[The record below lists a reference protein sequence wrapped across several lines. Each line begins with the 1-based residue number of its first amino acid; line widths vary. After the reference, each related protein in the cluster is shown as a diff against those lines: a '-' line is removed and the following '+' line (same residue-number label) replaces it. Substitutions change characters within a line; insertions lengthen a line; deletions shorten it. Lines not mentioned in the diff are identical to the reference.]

1 MRPPPAEGGSALIRH
16 QAMDEWV
23 RRVCA
28 VHADGRCLIAEG
40 YGSDRRLRAALMAL
54 RRDGSISARLMERTA
69 SLEEIAACWRAA
81 EREASGGEAPASR
94 RLHVLFEEAAAARAS
109 DVVFEND
116 GGFCR
121 VHAIVND
128 RKLQLA
134 DPLPADEGREAMGFL
149 FHCKD
154 EGSAQTSYQRSA
166 FQGFSVRAGGQ
177 VPLPATVS
185 ALRCQRGPHEPD
197 GDHLF
202 ARLFYRDRIEKGTTL
217 ESLGFSAEEAAV
229 FAEIRMS
236 LRGGIFLGGTAGDG
250 KSTTLA
256 TNLAIQMEEAQ
267 GQLNLVTIEDPVEYP
282 IPGAVQIAVPTTG
295 SGEERGRHFRDALM
309 HFCRVHPASGMVSE
323 IRDADAARQ
332 VLQFID
338 TGHQVWTTI
347 HVHSANAILFRL
359 LDMGVGTAEVCK
371 PGNIELLMKQTLLPR
386 LCEACALEKPAGRV
400 AAPGESPASGRS
412 PSSGRSPAQGS
423 SPVPGS
429 SPAPG
434 SSPVPAWLARHLGD
448 WPLVRYRN
456 PEGCEACKR
465 DEPGA
470 VRGRTGALPRSP
482 VAGKA
487 WNGYARQT
495 AIAETIRPD
504 AAYLSFV
511 RQRDPAGAWEHWI
524 GTMGGRPIGERIW
537 ALVASG
543 KADPFDALRKGARV
557 GQASSVDPATM
568 PGAREA
574 AT

>member
-1 MRPPPAEGGSALIRH
+1 MRRPVASWLGRGAEKTAPEGAAALIRH
-16 QAMDEWV
+16 PAMDEWV
-23 RRVCA
+23 RRVC
-28 VHADGRCLIAEG
+28 VVYSDGRCLIAEEHE
-40 YGSDRRLRAALMAL
+40 SDRRLRAALMEL
-54 RRDGSISARLMERTA
+54 RRTGGMPARLVERTA
-69 SLEEIAACWRAA
+69 SLEEIAECWRAA
-81 EREASGGEAPASR
+81 EREEDGEAPAAR
-94 RLHVLFEEAAAARAS
+94 RVRMLFEEAAAARAS

-116 GGFCR
+116 GGICR
-121 VHAIVND
+121 VFCIVND
-128 RKLQLA
+128 RKL
-134 DPLPADEGREAMGFL
+134 PLVEPMPADEGREVMGFI

-217 ESLGFSAEEAAV
+217 ESLGFSAKEAAV
-229 FAEIRMS
+229 FSEIRMS

-256 TNLAIQMEEAQ
+256 TNLALQMEEAG
-267 GQLNLVTIEDPVEYP
+267 GQLNVVTIEDPVEYP

-386 LCEACALEKPAGRV
+386 LCGACALTRSRRDGQGTYLSGWAVISGVGRRCASATPRGAKAATGRT
-400 AAPGESPASGRS
+400 AAPDQGVPLSRARRGTAMRARLRSPKRSAPTPPTSPTCVSATRRAPGTTGSSTWAARLSASASGRWWRQAGPI
-412 PSSGRSPAQGS
+412 PSTRS
-423 SPVPGS
+423 
-429 SPAPG
+429 
-434 SSPVPAWLARHLGD
+434 AR
-448 WPLVRYRN
+448 
-456 PEGCEACKR
+456 A
-465 DEPGA
+465 
-470 VRGRTGALPRSP
+470 RG
-482 VAGKA
+482 
-487 WNGYARQT
+487 
-495 AIAETIRPD
+495 
-504 AAYLSFV
+504 
-511 RQRDPAGAWEHWI
+511 
-524 GTMGGRPIGERIW
+524 
-537 ALVASG
+537 
-543 KADPFDALRKGARV
+543 
-557 GQASSVDPATM
+557 
-568 PGAREA
+568 
-574 AT
+574 

>member
-1 MRPPPAEGGSALIRH
+1 MNRSAASWLKLGSRPPLAEGSGALIRH
-16 QAMDEWV
+16 PAMDEWV

-40 YGSDRRLRAALMAL
+40 YESDRRLRAALLAL
-54 RRDGSISARLMERTA
+54 RRDKGTSWHGSAPGRLIERTA
-69 SLEEIAACWRAA
+69 SLEEIAECWRTADL
-81 EREASGGEAPASR
+81 EESGEAPAAR
-94 RLHVLFEEAAAARAS
+94 KVRMLFEEAAAARAS

-229 FAEIRMS
+229 FSEIRMS

-256 TNLAIQMEEAQ
+256 TNLALQMEEAQ
-267 GQLNLVTIEDPVEYP
+267 GQLNVVTIEDPVEYP

-295 SGEERGRHFRDALM
+295 SGEERGKHFRDALM

-371 PGNIELLMKQTLLPR
+371 PGNIELLMKQTLLSR
-386 LCEACALEKPAGRV
+386 LCEACALERPAGGGT
-400 AAPGESPASGRS
+400 AAGDSPVSGR
-412 PSSGRSPAQGS
+412 
-423 SPVPGS
+423 
-429 SPAPG
+429 
-434 SSPVPAWLARHLGD
+434 SPVPAWLARHLGD
-448 WPLVRYRN
+448 WPLVRFRN

-465 DEPGA
+465 DEPSA
-470 VRGRTGALPRSP
+470 VPGRAGGFPRSA

-495 AIAETIRPD
+495 AIAEAIRPD

-511 RQRDPAGAWEHWI
+511 RQRDPAGAWEHWLDN
-524 GTMGGRPIGERIW
+524 MGGRPIGERIW
-537 ALVASG
+537 ALVAAG

-557 GQASSVDPATM
+557 DQASSIDPATIRDD
-568 PGAREA
+568 REA
-574 AT
+574 LA

>member
-1 MRPPPAEGGSALIRH
+1 MRRSAAAWLGRGAGGPAADGSGALIRH
-16 QAMDEWV
+16 PAMDDWV

-40 YGSDRRLRAALMAL
+40 HESDSRLRAALLAL
-54 RRDGSISARLMERTA
+54 RRDGSVPASLIERTA
-69 SLEEIAACWRAA
+69 SLDEIAECWRAA
-81 EREASGGEAPASR
+81 DREESGEAPAAR
-94 RLHVLFEEAAAARAS
+94 RVRMLFEEAAAARAS

-116 GGFCR
+116 SGLCR
-121 VHAIVND
+121 VHGIVND

-134 DPLPADEGREAMGFL
+134 DPLPADEGREVMGFL

-166 FQGFSVRAGGQ
+166 FQGFSIRAGGQ

-202 ARLFYRDRIEKGTTL
+202 ARLFYRDRIAKGTTL
-217 ESLGFSAEEAAV
+217 ESLGFSPEEAAV
-229 FAEIRMS
+229 FSEIRMS
-236 LRGGIFLGGTAGDG
+236 LRGGIFLGGSAGDG

-256 TNLAIQMEEAQ
+256 TNLALQMEEAE
-267 GQLNLVTIEDPVEYP
+267 GQLNVVTIEDPVEYP

-295 SGEERGRHFRDALM
+295 SGEERGKHFRDALM

-386 LCEACALEKPAGRV
+386 LCDGCALEEPAG
-400 AAPGESPASGRS
+400 GRE
-412 PSSGRSPAQGS
+412 
-423 SPVPGS
+423 VPD
-429 SPAPG
+429 
-434 SSPVPAWLARHLGD
+434 WLNRHIGT
-448 WPLVRYRN
+448 WPLVRFRN
-456 PEGCEACKR
+456 PEGCA
-465 DEPGA
+465 DLQPGEPER
-470 VRGRTGALPRSP
+470 RGRQGLERLRAPDRDRRGDPPGCVLPRLRATARPGGRLGALGDGDGRQAHRRAHLG
-482 VAGKA
+482 AGG
-487 WNGYARQT
+487 NGQ
-495 AIAETIRPD
+495 
-504 AAYLSFV
+504 
-511 RQRDPAGAWEHWI
+511 
-524 GTMGGRPIGERIW
+524 GRP
-537 ALVASG
+537 
-543 KADPFDALRKGARV
+543 LRCAPQGARTE
-557 GQASSVDPATM
+557 QASSVDPLAVADAGDDA
-568 PGAREA
+568 P
-574 AT
+574 

>member
-1 MRPPPAEGGSALIRH
+1 MKRRAGALFGLGTRGRAPEAEAALVRH
-16 QAMDEWV
+16 PAMDEWV

-28 VHADGRCLIAEG
+28 VHADGQCLIAGG
-40 YGSDRRLRAALMAL
+40 YESDRRLRAALMAL
-54 RRDGSISARLMERTA
+54 RRDGSIPARLVERTA
-69 SLEEIAACWRAA
+69 SLEEIAARWRAA
-81 EREASGGEAPASR
+81 DREAAGGEAPAAR
-94 RLHVLFEEAAAARAS
+94 RVRMLLEEAAAARAS

-116 GGFCR
+116 GGLCR
-121 VHAIVND
+121 VHGIVND
-128 RKLQLA
+128 RKLALA
-134 DPLPADEGREAMGFL
+134 EPMPADEGREAMGFL

-154 EGSAQTSYQRSA
+154 EGSAQTSYQRGA

-217 ESLGFSAEEAAV
+217 ESLGFSAEEAAI
-229 FAEIRMS
+229 FSEIRLS

-256 TNLAIQMEEAQ
+256 TNLALQMEEAQ
-267 GQLNLVTIEDPVEYP
+267 GQLNVVTIEDPVEYP

-386 LCEACALEKPAGRV
+386 LCEACALERPAG
-400 AAPGESPASGRS
+400 GRE
-412 PSSGRSPAQGS
+412 
-423 SPVPGS
+423 VPD
-429 SPAPG
+429 
-434 SSPVPAWLARHLGD
+434 WLGRHLKA
-448 WPLVRYRN
+448 WPEVRFRN
-456 PEGCEACKR
+456 PEGCSACNR
-465 DEPGA
+465 EERSARPGRSPA
-470 VRGRTGALPRSP
+470 PGRSPVQRNSP
-482 VAGKA
+482 VAGQA
-487 WNGYARQT
+487 WNGYVRQT

-504 AAYLSFV
+504 APYLSFV
-511 RQRDPAGAWEHWI
+511 RQRDPAGAWDHWVSH
-524 GTMGGRPIGERIW
+524 MGGRPIGERIW
-537 ALVASG
+537 ALVAAG
-543 KADPFDALRKGARV
+543 HADPFDALRKGARV
-557 GQASSVDPATM
+557 DQAVSVDPA
-568 PGAREA
+568 AAEA
-574 AT
+574 GDVAG

>member
-1 MRPPPAEGGSALIRH
+1 MKRPVASWLGRRSRAPLAEGAGVLISH
-16 QAMDEWV
+16 PAMDEWV

-28 VHADGRCLIAEG
+28 VYSDGRCLIAEG
-40 YGSDRRLRAALMAL
+40 YESDRRLRAALMEL
-54 RRDGSISARLMERTA
+54 RRTRGTPWYGGMPSRLIERTA
-69 SLEEIAACWRAA
+69 SLEEIAACWRKSESEAA
-81 EREASGGEAPASR
+81 GGEAPAADKVR
-94 RLHVLFEEAAAARAS
+94 MLLEEAAAARAS

-116 GGFCR
+116 GGLCR
-121 VHAIVND
+121 VHGIVND

-134 DPLPADEGREAMGFL
+134 APMPADEGRELMGFL

-217 ESLGFSAEEAAV
+217 ESLGFSPEEAAL
-229 FAEIRMS
+229 FSEIRMS

-256 TNLAIQMEEAQ
+256 TNLALQMEEAQ
-267 GQLNLVTIEDPVEYP
+267 GQLNVVTIEDPVEYP

-386 LCEACALEKPAGRV
+386 LCDACALEEPANGRT
-400 AAPGESPASGRS
+400 
-412 PSSGRSPAQGS
+412 
-423 SPVPGS
+423 VPE
-429 SPAPG
+429 
-434 SSPVPAWLARHLGD
+434 WLGRHLRN
-448 WPLVRYRN
+448 WPRVRCRN
-456 PEGCEACKR
+456 PQGCETCNR
-465 DEPGA
+465 ED
-470 VRGRTGALPRSP
+470 RSV

-487 WNGYARQT
+487 WNGYAQQT

-511 RQRDPAGAWEHWI
+511 RERDPAGAWDHWVSH
-524 GTMGGRPIGERIW
+524 MGGRPMGERIW
-537 ALVASG
+537 ALVAAG
-543 KADPFDALRKGARV
+543 RADPFDALRKGART
-557 GQASSVDPATM
+557 GQAAAIDPDAL
-568 PGAREA
+568 PA
-574 AT
+574 AGEEDAP

>member
-1 MRPPPAEGGSALIRH
+1 MKRTRAFPGSAASWLRRGSRPPLREGADALVRH
-16 QAMDEWV
+16 PVMDDWV

-28 VHADGRCLIAEG
+28 VYSDGRCLIAEG
-40 YGSDRRLRAALMAL
+40 YESDRRLRAALMEL
-54 RRDGSISARLMERTA
+54 RRNGSVPSRLIERKA
-69 SLEEIAACWRAA
+69 GLDEIAACWRRDAHAA
-81 EREASGGEAPASR
+81 AGGEAPAAHKVR
-94 RLHVLFEEAAAARAS
+94 TLFEEAAAAKAS

-116 GGFCR
+116 GGLCR
-121 VHAIVND
+121 VHGIVND

-134 DPLPADEGREAMGFL
+134 DPMPADEGREVMGFL
-149 FHCKD
+149 FHSKD

-202 ARLFYRDRIEKGTTL
+202 ARLFYRDRIAKGTTL
-217 ESLGFSAEEAAV
+217 ESLGFSAEEGSV
-229 FAEIRMS
+229 FSEIRMS

-256 TNLAIQMEEAQ
+256 TNLALQMEEAQ
-267 GQLNLVTIEDPVEYP
+267 GQLNVVTIEDPVEYP

-386 LCEACALEKPAGRV
+386 LCEACAVEKPAGGRAV
-400 AAPGESPASGRS
+400 PDWLDRHLAGWPLVRFRNPEGCKSCNREERSAGPGR
-412 PSSGRSPAQGS
+412 

-429 SPAPG
+429 SP
-434 SSPVPAWLARHLGD
+434 VARQ
-448 WPLVRYRN
+448 
-456 PEGCEACKR
+456 
-465 DEPGA
+465 
-470 VRGRTGALPRSP
+470 
-482 VAGKA
+482 A

-504 AAYLSFV
+504 AAYLSYV
-511 RQRDPAGAWEHWI
+511 RQRDPAGAWDHWVKH
-524 GTMGGRPIGERIW
+524 MGGAPIGKRIW
-537 ALVASG
+537 ALVAAG
-543 KADPFDALRKGARV
+543 RADPFDALRKGARV
-557 GQASSVDPATM
+557 DQAASVDPDVLSA
-568 PGAREA
+568 GEDA
-574 AT
+574 AP

>member
-1 MRPPPAEGGSALIRH
+1 MTRSAASWLKRGTRPPPAQGTGAVIVH
-16 QAMDEWV
+16 PAMDEWV

-40 YGSDRRLRAALMAL
+40 YESDRRLRAALMAL
-54 RRDGSISARLMERTA
+54 RRDGSISARLTERTA
-69 SLEEIAACWRAA
+69 SLEEIAATWRAA
-81 EREASGGEAPASR
+81 EREGSGGEAPASR
-94 RLHVLFEEAAAARAS
+94 RLHMLFEEAAAARAS

-121 VHAIVND
+121 IHAIVND

-202 ARLFYRDRIEKGTTL
+202 ARLFYRDRIERGTTL

-256 TNLAIQMEEAQ
+256 TNLALQMEEAQ

-295 SGEERGRHFRDALM
+295 SGEERGKHFRDALM

-386 LCEACALEKPAGRV
+386 LCEACALERPAGGGGATGDPP
-400 AAPGESPASGRS
+400 AAGRS
-412 PSSGRSPAQGS
+412 PL
-423 SPVPGS
+423 
-429 SPAPG
+429 
-434 SSPVPAWLARHLGD
+434 PAWLARHLGG

-456 PEGCEACKR
+456 PEGCEACRR
-465 DEPGA
+465 DEPSAG
-470 VRGRTGALPRSP
+470 RGRTGALPRSR
-482 VAGKA
+482 VAGEA

-495 AIAETIRPD
+495 AIAEAIRPD

-511 RQRDPAGAWEHWI
+511 RQRDPAGAWEYWI
-524 GTMGGRPIGERIW
+524 GSMGGRPIGARIW
-537 ALVASG
+537 ALVATG

-557 GQASSVDPATM
+557 DQASSVDPATI
-568 PGAREA
+568 ACDREA
-574 AT
+574 VA

>member
-1 MRPPPAEGGSALIRH
+1 MRRPAAAWLGRGAGGPAADGSGALIRH
-16 QAMDEWV
+16 PAMDDWV

-40 YGSDRRLRAALMAL
+40 HESDSRLRVALLAL
-54 RRDGSISARLMERTA
+54 RRDRGTPWYGSVPASLIERTA
-69 SLEEIAACWRAA
+69 SLEEIAECWRAA
-81 EREASGGEAPASR
+81 DREAGGGEAPAAR
-94 RLHVLFEEAAAARAS
+94 RVRMLFEEAAAARAS

-116 GGFCR
+116 SGLCR
-121 VHAIVND
+121 VHGIVND
-128 RKLQLA
+128 RKLALA
-134 DPLPADEGREAMGFL
+134 DPLPADEGREVMGFL

-202 ARLFYRDRIEKGTTL
+202 ARLFYRDRIERGTTL
-217 ESLGFSAEEAAV
+217 ESLGFSPEEAAV
-229 FAEIRMS
+229 FSEIRMS
-236 LRGGIFLGGTAGDG
+236 IRGGIFLGGSAGDG

-256 TNLAIQMEEAQ
+256 TNLALQMEEAE
-267 GQLNLVTIEDPVEYP
+267 GQLNVVTIEDPVEYP

-295 SGEERGRHFRDALM
+295 SGEERGKHFRDALM

-371 PGNIELLMKQTLLPR
+371 PGNIELLMKQTLLPS
-386 LCEACALEKPAGRV
+386 LCDGCALKKPAG
-400 AAPGESPASGRS
+400 GRE
-412 PSSGRSPAQGS
+412 
-423 SPVPGS
+423 VPD
-429 SPAPG
+429 
-434 SSPVPAWLARHLGD
+434 WLNRHIGN
-448 WPLVRYRN
+448 WSLVRFRN
-456 PEGCEACKR
+456 PEGCATCNREN
-465 DEPGA
+465 
-470 VRGRTGALPRSP
+470 RSA

-487 WNGYARQT
+487 WNGYVRQI
-495 AIAETIRPD
+495 AIAEAIRPD
-504 AAYLSFV
+504 AAYLAFV
-511 RQRDPAGAWEHWI
+511 RERDPGGAWEHWVAH
-524 GTMGGRPIGERIW
+524 MGGRPIGGRIW
-537 ALVASG
+537 ALVAGG
-543 KADPFDALRKGARV
+543 KADPFDALRKGARTE
-557 GQASSVDPATM
+557 QAASVDPPAVADAGD
-568 PGAREA
+568 GAP
-574 AT
+574 

>member
-1 MRPPPAEGGSALIRH
+1 MRRPVASWLGRGAEKTAPEGAAALIRH
-16 QAMDEWV
+16 PAMDDWV
-23 RRVCA
+23 RRVC
-28 VHADGRCLIAEG
+28 VVYSDGRCLIAEG
-40 YGSDRRLRAALMAL
+40 HESDRRLRAALVAL
-54 RRDGSISARLMERTA
+54 RRTRGMPARLIERTA
-69 SLEEIAACWRAA
+69 SLEEIAECWRAA
-81 EREASGGEAPASR
+81 DREEGGEAPAAR
-94 RLHVLFEEAAAARAS
+94 RVRMLFEEAAAARAS

-116 GGFCR
+116 GGLCR
-121 VHAIVND
+121 VFCIVND
-128 RKLQLA
+128 RKL
-134 DPLPADEGREAMGFL
+134 PLVEPMPADEGREVMGFI

-217 ESLGFSAEEAAV
+217 ESLGFSAKEAAV
-229 FAEIRMS
+229 FSEIRMS

-256 TNLAIQMEEAQ
+256 TNLALQMEEAG
-267 GQLNLVTIEDPVEYP
+267 GQLNVVTIEDPVEYP

-386 LCEACALEKPAGRV
+386 LCEACALAEP
-400 AAPGESPASGRS
+400 SG
-412 PSSGRSPAQGS
+412 GKA
-423 SPVPGS
+423 VPD
-429 SPAPG
+429 
-434 SSPVPAWLARHLGD
+434 WLGRHLAS
-448 WPLVRYRN
+448 WPQVRFRN
-456 PEGCEACKR
+456 PEGCESCNR
-465 DEPGA
+465 EQ
-470 VRGRTGALPRSP
+470 RSA

-495 AIAETIRPD
+495 AIAEAIRPD
-504 AAYLSFV
+504 AAYLSYV
-511 RQRDPAGAWEHWI
+511 RQRDPAGAWDHWVDN
-524 GTMGGRPIGERIW
+524 MGGAPIGERIW
-537 ALVASG
+537 ALVAAG
-543 KADPFDALRKGARV
+543 RADPFDALRKGARV
-557 GQASSVDPATM
+557 NQAAAVDASPLPAS
-568 PGAREA
+568 GEEA
-574 AT
+574 A

>member
-1 MRPPPAEGGSALIRH
+1 MRRAGAAWLGRGAGRPAPEGTGVLIRH
-16 QAMDEWV
+16 PAMDDWV

-28 VHADGRCLIAEG
+28 VYTDGRCLIGEG
-40 YGSDRRLRAALMAL
+40 YESDRRLRAALLAL
-54 RRDGSISARLMERTA
+54 RRDRGTAWHGGAPERLVERTA
-69 SLEEIAACWRAA
+69 SLEEIAECWRAA
-81 EREASGGEAPASR
+81 EREAAGGEAPAAR
-94 RLHVLFEEAAAARAS
+94 KVRMLFEEAAAARAS

-116 GGFCR
+116 GGLCR
-121 VHAIVND
+121 VHGIVND

-134 DPLPADEGREAMGFL
+134 EPMPADEGREAMGFL

-217 ESLGFSAEEAAV
+217 ESLGFSAEQAAV
-229 FAEIRMS
+229 FSEIRMS

-256 TNLAIQMEEAQ
+256 TNLALQMEEAQ
-267 GQLNLVTIEDPVEYP
+267 GQLNVVTIEDPVEYP

-386 LCEACALEKPAGRV
+386 LCDACALEQPAGARGV
-400 AAPGESPASGRS
+400 
-412 PSSGRSPAQGS
+412 
-423 SPVPGS
+423 
-429 SPAPG
+429 PG
-434 SSPVPAWLARHLGD
+434 SSPVPDWLGRHLRS
-448 WPLVRYRN
+448 WPMVRFRN
-456 PEGCEACKR
+456 PEGCGICSREEGSA
-465 DEPGA
+465 
-470 VRGRTGALPRSP
+470 

-487 WNGYARQT
+487 WNGYTRQI
-495 AIAETIRPD
+495 AIAEAIRPD
-504 AAYLSFV
+504 APYLSFV
-511 RQRDPAGAWEHWI
+511 RQRDPAGAWEHWVSR
-524 GTMGGRPIGERIW
+524 MGGRPMGARIW
-537 ALVASG
+537 ALVAAG
-543 KADPFDALRKGARV
+543 QADPFDALRKGARV
-557 GQASSVDPATM
+557 DQAASVDPNAL
-568 PGAREA
+568 PAGEDGA
-574 AT
+574 